1 MYHQLHALIHMHV
14 IHHACTCMTQQFYTA
29 TCSCITKQAVDKMD
43 LMAALSED
51 SPPTSLGDASKVLGR
66 EVQREVLLV
75 KVQKSSHHQSFMVP
89 VVDSPI
95 AGYDALLGQDNMAV
109 TCNICCGDA
118 NHPT

>member
-1 MYHQLHALIHMHV
+1 MYHQLHALMHMHV
-14 IHHACTCMTQQFYTA
+14 IHHACTYMTQQFYTA

-43 LMAALSED
+43 LMATLSED
-51 SPPTSLGDASKVLGR
+51 SPPTGLGGASKVLGR
-66 EVQREVLLV
+66 ELLPV
-75 KVQKSSHHQSFMVP
+75 KVQKWSHHKSFM

-118 NHPT
+118 NPT